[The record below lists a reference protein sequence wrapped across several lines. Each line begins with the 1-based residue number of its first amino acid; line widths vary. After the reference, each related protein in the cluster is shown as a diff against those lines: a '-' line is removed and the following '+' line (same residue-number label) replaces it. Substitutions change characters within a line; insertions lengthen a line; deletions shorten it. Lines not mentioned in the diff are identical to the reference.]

1 MERLREL
8 IGAERSVRG
17 VSQVLHLVTSELHAP
32 VVGAMLI
39 TCADESETECADAFH
54 RGFVRYVVPP
64 LKFGERAAFRIA
76 NLGGRYEWGAVR
88 LAEAHYATPESR
100 KSHKLL
106 VVKVNA
112 HVAVQGSPQSP
123 QFGMMRRYDADSPCC
138 GALDSLLA
146 GGHLPIVN
154 ELHEAFA
161 SEGKDRLSALLD
173 EEAVSPAHRHLFAA
187 ITSAGLQARRITLDV
202 QDHQPA
208 TPTRYLIVSAVT
220 INRPE
225 HDTEIVRGYYWAGD
239 PEQPQCAEHLGLGDD
254 PGAYRMAVKNGRVVV
269 TDGHLGEP
277 RQARNHRLLV
287 LDEWHRRRGDRHPAV
302 RDDRM
307 TRIRHDVEQQKHRDQ
322 GHAKFLLR
330 GLLVVLS
337 EVAPVSAAVL
347 LFAHGMVG
355 IHHTFRVH
363 RLARELEGSE
373 DAQIILNEVHDRID
387 HLDPDRA
394 EAMVELLTRTYQG

>member
-8 IGAERSVRG
+8 VGAERTVRG
-17 VSQVLHLVTSELHAP
+17 VSQVIHLVTAALHAP
-32 VVGAMLI
+32 AVGAMLI

-100 KSHKLL
+100 ECHKLL

-112 HVAVQGSPQSP
+112 HVAVQESPQGP
-123 QFGMMRRYDADSPCC
+123 HFGVMRRYDSDSACC

-146 GGHLPIVN
+146 GAHLPILN
-154 ELHEAFA
+154 ELREAFT

-173 EEAVSPAHRHLFAA
+173 ERVVSPPHRHLFAA
-187 ITSAGLQARRITLDV
+187 IASARLQARRVTLDV
-202 QDHQPA
+202 QDHRPA
-208 TPTRYLIVSAVT
+208 TPTRYLIMSAVT
-220 INRPE
+220 VNRPE
-225 HDTEIVRGYYWAGD
+225 HDTEIVCGYYWAAD
-239 PEQPQCAEHLGLGDD
+239 PDKPHCVEHFGLGDD
-254 PGAYRMAVKNGRVVV
+254 PAAYRMAVKNGRVVV
-269 TDGHLGEP
+269 TDGEVGEP

-287 LDEWHRRRGDRHPAV
+287 LDEWHRRVGDRRPAI
-302 RDDRM
+302 RDERF
-307 TRIRHDVEQQKHRDQ
+307 TRIRLDVEQQKHRDRR
-322 GHAKFLLR
+322 HAKFLLS

-347 LFAHGMVG
+347 LFANGMVG
-355 IHHTFRVH
+355 MHHAFRVH
-363 RLARELEGSE
+363 RLARELEGSGG
-373 DAQIILNEVHDRID
+373 ARVILDELRDKIDR
-387 HLDPDRA
+387 LDPDHA
-394 EAMVELLTRTYQG
+394 EAMVELLTRTYQS